1 MKRSRRLPENWE
13 SCTASTA
20 QASLSCKRAKVAP
33 FSPRFEGAVLTFA
46 QFLSDLSSLS
56 ARERPALHLGLTE
69 WFVVQ
74 DCGSRERP
82 VELD

>member
-1 MKRSRRLPENWE
+1 MKRARRLPEKWE
-13 SCTASTA
+13 SGTLLPS
-20 QASLSCKRAKVAP
+20 KRTKVAP

-56 ARERPALHLGLTE
+56 THERPALQLGLTE
-69 WFVVQ
+69 WYVVQ
-74 DCGSRERP
+74 DCGSRDRP